1 MYLPRREAMTNVS
14 AIPLRTRIVTSSATE
29 MSANASSAISGNGID
44 RAGFAAL
51 VEEHQDKL
59 RNFLYRYTR
68 NREDAEDLT
77 QDTFVKAYRNIHRYD
92 SKYSFS
98 TWLYTIARRTAY
110 NHFRDSK
117 PTESLEY
124 DVAANAEA
132 PDEEVAVEDEKSW
145 VWKAAAKL
153 KADYREAL
161 TLKYIDDLSIEEI
174 GRIMGKSQT
183 NIKIILF
190 RARNQLKKLRT
201 IENARNP
208 Q

>member
-1 MYLPRREAMTNVS
+1 M
-14 AIPLRTRIVTSSATE
+14 ITRSTGPVTSSLTE
-29 MSANASSAISGNGID
+29 ADSVQSLSGGNGID

-68 NREDAEDLT
+68 SQQDAEDLT

-110 NHFRDSK
+110 NHFRDRK
-117 PTESLEY
+117 PTEALEY
-124 DVAANAEA
+124 DVVEDSDR
-132 PDEEVAVEDEKSW
+132 PDEEASLEDEKNW
-145 VWKAAAKL
+145 VWEAAKKL
-153 KADYREAL
+153 KPDFREAL
-161 TLKYIDDLSIEEI
+161 SLKYVEDLSIEEI
-174 GRIMGKSQT
+174 SKIMGKSQT
-183 NIKIILF
+183 NVKIILF

-201 IENARNP
+201 IENPRIS
-208 Q
+208 

>member
-1 MYLPRREAMTNVS
+1 M
-14 AIPLRTRIVTSSATE
+14 TSSATNVD
-29 MSANASSAISGNGID
+29 SAQSLASGNGID
-44 RAGFAAL
+44 RAGFAEL

-59 RNFLYRYTR
+59 RNFLFRYTR

-124 DVAANAEA
+124 DIVETSDTPDDEA
-132 PDEEVAVEDEKSW
+132 SFEDEKNW
-145 VWKAAAKL
+145 VWQAAKNL
-153 KADYREAL
+153 KPDFREAL
-161 TLKYIDDLSIEEI
+161 VLKYVDDLSIEEI
-174 GRIMGKSQT
+174 SKIMGKSQT
-183 NIKIILF
+183 NVKIILF

-201 IENARNP
+201 IENPRKR
-208 Q
+208 

>member
-1 MYLPRREAMTNVS
+1 MLSRRTG
-14 AIPLRTRIVTSSATE
+14 TVTSSLTE
-29 MSANASSAISGNGID
+29 AESVQSLSTGNGID

-68 NREDAEDLT
+68 SQQDAEDLT

-110 NHFRDSK
+110 NHFRDRK
-117 PTESLEY
+117 PTEALEY
-124 DVAANAEA
+124 DVAEDADR
-132 PDEEVAVEDEKSW
+132 PDEEASLEDEKNW
-145 VWKAAAKL
+145 VWEAAKKL
-153 KADYREAL
+153 KPDFREAL
-161 TLKYIDDLSIEEI
+161 SLKYVDDLSIEEI
-174 GRIMGKSQT
+174 SRIMGKSQT
-183 NIKIILF
+183 NVKIILF

-201 IENARNP
+201 IENPRIS
-208 Q
+208 

>member
-1 MYLPRREAMTNVS
+1 MINVS
-14 AIPLRTRIVTSSATE
+14 AIPLRIKAVTSSATE
-29 MSANASSAISGNGID
+29 VNANTSPAISGNGID

-124 DVAANAEA
+124 DIAESGET
-132 PDEEVAVEDEKSW
+132 PDEEVAVEDERSW

-174 GRIMGKSQT
+174 SKVMGKSQT

-208 Q
+208 K

>member
-1 MYLPRREAMTNVS
+1 MISVS
-14 AIPLRTRIVTSSATE
+14 AFPLRTRAVTSSATD
-29 MSANASSAISGNGID
+29 MSANASAATSGNGID

-59 RNFLYRYTR
+59 RNFLFRYTR
-68 NREDAEDLT
+68 SREDAEDLT

-117 PTESLEY
+117 PTEALEY
-124 DVAANAEA
+124 DIAEKGET
-132 PDEEVAVEDEKSW
+132 PDEEAAVEDERSW

-174 GRIMGKSQT
+174 SKVMGKSQT

-208 Q
+208 K

>member
-1 MYLPRREAMTNVS
+1 MTGAAKARSVGQG
-14 AIPLRTRIVTSSATE
+14 
-29 MSANASSAISGNGID
+29 GNCFDGVESD
-44 RAGFAAL
+44 GTGFALL
-51 VEEHQDKL
+51 VEQHQAKL
-59 RNFLYRYTR
+59 YHFLFRYTR

-124 DVAANAEA
+124 DIVETADTPDDEAAF
-132 PDEEVAVEDEKSW
+132 EDEKNW
-145 VWKAAAKL
+145 VWQAAKSL
-153 KADYREAL
+153 KPDFREAL
-161 TLKYIDDLSIEEI
+161 ALKYVDDLSIEEI
-174 GRIMGKSQT
+174 SKIMGKSQT
-183 NIKIILF
+183 NVKIILF

-201 IENARNP
+201 IENPRTR

>member
-1 MYLPRREAMTNVS
+1 MTG
-14 AIPLRTRIVTSSATE
+14 SATE
-29 MSANASSAISGNGID
+29 IDTSQSLAGGNGID

-59 RNFLYRYTR
+59 RNFLFRYTR
-68 NREDAEDLT
+68 NRQDAEDLT

-124 DVAANAEA
+124 DIASSSDTPDVEA
-132 PDEEVAVEDEKSW
+132 SREDEKNW
-145 VWKAAAKL
+145 VWEAAKNL
-153 KADYREAL
+153 KPDFREAL
-161 TLKYIDDLSIEEI
+161 SLKYVDDLSIEEI
-174 GRIMGKSQT
+174 SRVMGKSQT
-183 NIKIILF
+183 NVKIILF
-190 RARNQLKKLRT
+190 RARNHLKKLRK
-201 IENARNP
+201 IENPRIEE
-208 Q
+208 

>member
-1 MYLPRREAMTNVS
+1 MIKTSVFPLLNPTVTGSATNVDTAQS
-14 AIPLRTRIVTSSATE
+14 LPA
-29 MSANASSAISGNGID
+29 GNGID

-51 VEEHQDKL
+51 VDEHQDKL
-59 RNFLYRYTR
+59 RNFLFRYTR

-117 PTESLEY
+117 PTEALEY
-124 DVAANAEA
+124 DIAASADTPDIEA
-132 PDEEVAVEDEKSW
+132 SREDEKSW
-145 VWKAAAKL
+145 VWKAAKNL
-153 KADYREAL
+153 KPDFREAL
-161 TLKYIDDLSIEEI
+161 SLKYIDDLSIEEI
-174 GRIMGKSQT
+174 SKIMGKSQT
-183 NIKIILF
+183 NVKIILF

-201 IENARNP
+201 IENPRER
-208 Q
+208 